1 MTNAV
6 VPPKAQVSSIVKTIL
21 QKTLQ
26 NQANWTILDKTD
38 QSCQLILDRTR
49 IKLEFESPTVE
60 PDRVMLTIY
69 PNQQEKSCEIVFVVV
84 QEGEPEWDMY
94 FKLYSAACNVAY
106 KWNELLNDLSADV
119 NKSGSIGHQV

>member
-49 IKLEFESPTVE
+49 IKLE
-60 PDRVMLTIY
+60 
-69 PNQQEKSCEIVFVVV
+69 
-84 QEGEPEWDMY
+84 
-94 FKLYSAACNVAY
+94 SAQVDVAAVAMA
-106 KWNELLNDLSADV
+106 EALDAR
-119 NKSGSIGHQV
+119 